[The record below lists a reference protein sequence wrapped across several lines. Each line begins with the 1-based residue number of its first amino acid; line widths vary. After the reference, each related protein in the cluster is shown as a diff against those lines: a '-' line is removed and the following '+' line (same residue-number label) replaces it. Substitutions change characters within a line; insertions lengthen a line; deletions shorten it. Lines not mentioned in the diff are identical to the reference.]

1 MVISQMH
8 MYVYSMYVYMNVC
21 MTQLDTLCMY
31 LFVVP
36 AELCIT
42 MEGIPVC
49 TLSYIQL
56 LKAKIG
62 CLHLLLL

>member
-8 MYVYSMYVYMNVC
+8 MYAYSMYVYTNVC
-21 MTQLDTLCMY
+21 MTQLDTLCMS

-42 MEGIPVC
+42 INGRNSCVYTVIHTAVE
-49 TLSYIQL
+49 S
-56 LKAKIG
+56 KD
-62 CLHLLLL
+62 

>member
-8 MYVYSMYVYMNVC
+8 MYVYSMYVYTNVC
-21 MTQLDTLCMY
+21 MTQLDTLCMS

-49 TLSYIQL
+49 TPSYIQL
-56 LKAKIG
+56 LKAKIS
-62 CLHLLLL
+62 CLQLLLL

>member
-21 MTQLDTLCMY
+21 MTQLDTLCMS

-49 TLSYIQL
+49 TPSYIQL